1 MRKISLIVLFLGG
14 STWLAAQTTASSV
27 QQPPTFRSGVALV
40 QIDVTVL
47 DKNRRP
53 VTGLTAADF
62 TVKEDGVDR
71 PIAAFTAVD
80 LSRDAATA
88 TASAATAGQPAA
100 SSTHATAGVVETPLA
115 TATPPVTTPRQD
127 APGRLVAILMD
138 RSTPPGEPTIVAR
151 HIANA
156 VIDQLGPAD
165 QAAVLYT
172 GFGEP
177 QEFTSDHAL
186 LRETI
191 ARSDPSAVLSDE
203 AKRIDAQRSQSM
215 QMGAIDPM
223 QTGACYCGLCVP
235 ETIAHVAESVRDAP
249 QRKVL
254 FFVGHD
260 MEFQSPR
267 DDCGFPLRRARER
280 MVRAIDV
287 ANLTVHVIDP
297 SGLETVTCAGKA
309 DCSGGVGSV
318 VIPGRGRM
326 SAAMG
331 RTLAE
336 AGRLATNSERTATL
350 MTLPGYTGGRAVLST
365 NTPWAAVPAI
375 FAESAAYYLIAIHPR
390 HTTADGSYHR
400 LEVKVNRRGVQ
411 VRSREGYYARQ

>member
-1 MRKISLIVLFLGG
+1 MRKIGLIVLLLG
-14 STWLAAQTTASSV
+14 SSSWLLAQGATPGRQGASSSA

-47 DKNRRP
+47 DKKRRP

-62 TVKEDGVDR
+62 TVKEDGIER
-71 PIAAFTAVD
+71 PITAFTAVD
-80 LSRDAATA
+80 LPGDTPAPEAAAVPAPIAAPAPGATTVAVPAATA
-88 TASAATAGQPAA
+88 HPPVAA
-100 SSTHATAGVVETPLA
+100 SPEG
-115 TATPPVTTPRQD
+115 

-151 HIANA
+151 HIADA
-156 VIDQLGPAD
+156 VVDQLGPAD

-177 QEFTSDHAL
+177 QEFTSDRAL
-186 LRETI
+186 LHETI

-203 AKRIDAQRSQSM
+203 AKRINAQL
-215 QMGAIDPM
+215 GGPIDPM
-223 QTGACYCGLCVP
+223 TTGACYCGLCVP
-235 ETIAHVAESVRDAP
+235 ETIAHVAESVQDAP

-260 MEFQSPR
+260 MAFQSSR
-267 DDCGFPLRRARER
+267 DDCGFLLRKARER

-309 DCSGGVGSV
+309 DCAGGVGSV
-318 VIPGRGRM
+318 LVPGRGRV
-326 SAAMG
+326 SAAFN
-331 RTLAE
+331 RHLQESA
-336 AGRLATNSERTATL
+336 RLATNSERTATH
-350 MTLPGYTGGRAVLST
+350 MTIPAFTGGRTVLNT
-365 NTPWAAVPAI
+365 NTPWAAVPSI
-375 FAESAAYYLIAIHPR
+375 FAESATYYLIAIQPR
-390 HTTADGSYHR
+390 HTAADGSYHR

-411 VRSREGYYARQ
+411 VRAREGYYARE